1 MEIISYVIQGA
12 LAHKDS
18 MGNGAV
24 IVPGEVQ
31 RMSAGRGVTH
41 SEFNHD
47 RDGVTHFLQIWI
59 LPKDTGIAPSYQ
71 QKAYPEAEKRGRLR
85 RVASPD
91 GADGSVSLH
100 QDARLF
106 AGLFD
111 ADEAA
116 RLALASGRLGYV
128 HLVKGS
134 ATVNGRQ
141 ATAGDALLYADEPEI
156 LIERGADA
164 E

>member
-1 MEIISYVIQGA
+1 
-12 LAHKDS
+12 
-18 MGNGAV
+18 
-24 IVPGEVQ
+24 
-31 RMSAGRGVTH
+31 MSAGRGVTH

-85 RVASPD
+85 LVASPD

-106 AGLFD
+106 AGLFED
-111 ADEAA
+111 
-116 RLALASGRLGYV
+116 RKSVVSGKSVSVRVDLG
-128 HLVKGS
+128 
-134 ATVNGRQ
+134 GRRF
-141 ATAGDALLYADEPEI
+141 I
-156 LIERGADA
+156 
-164 E
+164 